1 MNADAY
7 FGKWGFEIPDEPI
20 AEADIAETIEAE
32 IVVVGA
38 GTGGLAAANAAVEE
52 GANVVL
58 LSASSKPISRGGS
71 NHAAYSKA
79 MEAAGIPRNDP
90 AFYEKEL
97 QANGA
102 RVDARKWYKFFN
114 HSEEVMNWLID
125 IMEGRGSPRASKA
138 LSQHSITRAARYS
151 ICPARTVGTTM
162 STPAWA

>member
-1 MNADAY
+1 MRTSE
-7 FGKWGFEIPDEPI
+7 KWGFEIPDEPI

-58 LSASSKPISRGGS
+58 LSASSKPISR
-71 NHAAYSKA
+71 AAQTMPHTRRRWRLRAFRA
-79 MEAAGIPRNDP
+79 MTLR
-90 AFYEKEL
+90 FMKKEL

-125 IMEGRGSPRASKA
+125 IMEGRGYTTGIES
-138 LSQHSITRAARYS
+138 SIPTLDNESGS
-151 ICPARTVGTTM
+151 IFYLPARTVGTTM